1 LILERYI
8 IREICAPL
16 VVICTV
22 LILIFSGFSAVKFLN
37 DAVNGLLS
45 GETVL
50 ALVGLK
56 VLIALEVLI
65 PITLYLSI
73 VLALGRLHSDSEIT
87 AMESCGVDQKTI
99 ITAVLVPSIILALA
113 VSALSLYARP
123 WAYEKSYFLQTIGQ
137 NEFDIGKVESGRFYE
152 MGKDLVFFA
161 EELDPKRSE
170 ARNVWVWEFGQ
181 ERRRITSAKSARQ
194 ITGPGEGQKAIVFR
208 DGSHYMLNLQKKSDH
223 LVKFESN
230 VYQLAPPRIKNDQYR
245 RKSASTD
252 HLTKSTQPKDIAEL
266 QWRYSTGISTV
277 LMALLAIPLS
287 RVAPRRGK
295 YGKVVAAIILFFV
308 FYNLSLIAK
317 TWVEKK
323 VVGAIPGI
331 WWVTAL
337 NAGLVMVLLPLQNP
351 LRHVLRRRS
360 RGTGGAAS

>member
-1 LILERYI
+1 
-8 IREICAPL
+8 

-45 GETVL
+45 GGTVV
-50 ALVGLK
+50 ALVALK

-65 PITLYLSI
+65 PVTLYLSI
-73 VLALGRLHSDSEIT
+73 VLALSRLHSDSEIT

-99 ITAVLVPSIILALA
+99 ITAVLFPSIILAIM
-113 VSALSLYARP
+113 VSVLSLYARP
-123 WAYEKSYFLQTIGQ
+123 WAYEKSYFLQTMGQ

-152 MGKDLVFFA
+152 MGEDLVFFA
-161 EELDPKRSE
+161 EGLDPARSE

-181 ERRRITSAKSARQ
+181 ERRRVTSAKSARQ
-194 ITGPGEGQKAIVFR
+194 ITGPGEGQKAIAFQN
-208 DGSHYMLNLQKKSDH
+208 GSHYILNLKKKTDH
-223 LVKFESN
+223 LVEFGNN

-245 RKSASTD
+245 RKSASTE
-252 HLTKSTQPKDIAEL
+252 HLANSKAPKDIAEL

-277 LMALLAIPLS
+277 LMSLLAIPLS

-323 VVGAIPGI
+323 MVGAVPGI

-337 NAGLVMVLLPLQNP
+337 NAGLVIMLLPTQNP
-351 LRHVLRRRS
+351 LRHLLRRRS
-360 RGTGGAAS
+360 RDRGGAAS